1 MSQKVDIK
9 ELEKVGT
16 LQFHKDFRTETSMK
30 VFIMIF
36 LYCVTFGDSKY
47 SNVPKINEI
56 NELLGRFHHIIGDN
70 FVEENPDESL
80 AEFESPG
87 NVQEV
92 MDQQD
97 QKYYSIS
104 RLFRKRSVKK

>member
-1 MSQKVDIK
+1 
-9 ELEKVGT
+9 
-16 LQFHKDFRTETSMK
+16 MK
-30 VFIMIF
+30 VFIMLF
-36 LYCVTFGDSKY
+36 LYFVTFGDSKY
-47 SNVPKINEI
+47 SNPNINEI
-56 NELLGRFHHIIGDN
+56 NELLGRFDPKFVFGDN
-70 FVEENPDESL
+70 FEEENPDESL
-80 AEFESPG
+80 AEFELPG